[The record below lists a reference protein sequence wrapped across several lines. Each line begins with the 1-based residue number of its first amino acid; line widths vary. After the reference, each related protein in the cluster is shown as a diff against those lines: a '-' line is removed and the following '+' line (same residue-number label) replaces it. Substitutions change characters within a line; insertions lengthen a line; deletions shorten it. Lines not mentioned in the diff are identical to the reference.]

1 MNKLYLVKKQLYEH
15 KNDVQISFYPIVW
28 SVASSTVEKEGMGV
42 DLNEQQTD

>member
-1 MNKLYLVKKQLYEH
+1 MLLEKLFH
-15 KNDVQISFYPIVW
+15 PIVW